1 MLGLLGVMREVVGGL
16 KIGVLLPG
24 TDRVIEGS
32 SYLGVKYPTLKISV
46 ITRVVKFC
54 DVSRC

>member
-1 MLGLLGVMREVVGGL
+1 MLGLLGVMREVVGGV
-16 KIGVLLPG
+16 KISVLLPG

-46 ITRVVKFC
+46 ITCVVKFRIF
-54 DVSRC
+54 V

>member
-1 MLGLLGVMREVVGGL
+1 MLGLLGVMREVVGGV
-16 KIGVLLPG
+16 KIRSCK
-24 TDRVIEGS
+24 DRVIEGS